1 MRVIQ
6 RWFTSLMLCASFEV
20 IAQEQPKVQEP
31 SKMIDCSSPNIPS
44 YPLTGKILSLDD
56 AIMRASLQ
64 APVIQIAVWEI
75 ADKENDTV
83 TASLRPNPS
92 FHLDIGP
99 GGDGACAND
108 NNCNSGSVS
117 YSLAQDLELG
127 GKRCARVAAA
137 DGLEMVSL
145 FDYQI
150 ALRDL
155 QFNVISVYLRVY
167 ALQLK
172 LRLVEEHQRVA
183 ENVQEVVSAKVSA
196 GKLPALQESKAKVA
210 VAATKIHVIRTKRHY
225 ENAKKQLAV
234 LMGSLEEVDFDCVDY
249 PFYQIHEPVAFE
261 TISSRLVEHPSV
273 IKKDVEIDA
282 SYSAIGLARANAVPN
297 LTVEAGVTQGNWKG
311 DEFAFFINFSIPIP
325 INDRNQGNIAKA
337 YSKIYQIEYQRQQL
351 LLDLESQ
358 LYSDYQDMTSAYDVI
373 IDYKDQ
379 VLVQAMNAF
388 EQIQTRF
395 EQGKHDYL
403 EVLDTQRS
411 MFTAQEQYVD
421 YLLEYHLKKAE
432 LNRIVNPI

>member
-6 RWFTSLMLCASFEV
+6 RWFTSLILCVSFEV
-20 IAQEQPKVQEP
+20 IAQEQPKIQEP
-31 SKMIDCSSPNIPS
+31 KIIDCSSFNIPS
-44 YPLTGKILSLDD
+44 YPLTGKILRLDD

-64 APVIQIAVWEI
+64 APVIQIAAWEI
-75 ADKENDTV
+75 ANKENDTV
-83 TASLRPNPS
+83 TAGLRPNPS
-92 FHLDIGP
+92 FNLDIGP
-99 GGDGACAND
+99 GGDGACANN
-108 NNCNSGSVS
+108 NNCSAGSVS
-117 YSLAQDLELG
+117 YSIEQEFELG

-137 DGLEMVSL
+137 DGLEQVSF

-150 ALRDL
+150 AIRNV
-155 QFNVISVYLRVY
+155 QFNVISAYLKVY
-167 ALQLK
+167 AIQLK
-172 LRLVEEHQRVA
+172 LCLAEEHRRIA

-196 GKLPALQESKAKVA
+196 GKLPSLQESKAKVA
-210 VAATKIHVIRTKRHY
+210 VAATKIHAARTKRQY

-234 LMGSLEEVDFDCVDY
+234 LMGSVDVDFECVDY
-249 PFYQIHEPVAFE
+249 LFYQVREPIAFE
-261 TISSRLVEHPSV
+261 TIASRLIEHPSV
-273 IKKDVEIDA
+273 IKKDAEIDA
-282 SYSAIGLARANAVPN
+282 GYSAISLARANAVPD
-297 LTVEAGVTQGNWKG
+297 LTVEAGVKQDSWKG

-325 INDRNQGNIAKA
+325 ISDRNQGNIAKA
-337 YSKIYQIEYQRQQL
+337 YSQIYQTEYQRQQL

-358 LYSDYQDMTSAYDVI
+358 LHSDYQDMTSAYDVI

-379 VLVQAMNAF
+379 VLVEAMDAF

-421 YLLEYHLKKAE
+421 YLLEYHLKQAE
-432 LNRIVNPI
+432 LKRLVTNW